1 VIKSF
6 SHSTKKINYEI
17 QLIST
22 IPFGVC
28 FMPFPYQASM
38 TATNQSGTTNSF
50 SARVINGMF
59 QVPLLYEYNFK
70 TEKLSP
76 FIRFGLMAHGTIIP
90 GINSRIR
97 SRSGVPADLPPGATV
112 GPSSGSVRLV
122 NTKLDNRTLRLSP
135 MLETGT
141 FGNSKGIPKWDIS
154 LGVVPHFSVPEY
166 SILYSFDDV
175 PKGVRSPSSAVITQL
190 KFRYY
195 LK

>member
-1 VIKSF
+1 MIKSF

-76 FIRFGLMAHGTIIP
+76 FIRFGLMAHGTIIS

-112 GPSSGSVRLV
+112 
-122 NTKLDNRTLRLSP
+122 T
-135 MLETGT
+135 
-141 FGNSKGIPKWDIS
+141 
-154 LGVVPHFSVPEY
+154 
-166 SILYSFDDV
+166 
-175 PKGVRSPSSAVITQL
+175 
-190 KFRYY
+190 KFRGCSVGKY
-195 LK
+195 KVR